1 MVIILHLSITCI
13 FRKTQEIFK
22 SVPQKIRHYWEY
34 LGSIWLSFVK
44 RRLHYFREKTPIDF
58 RAKLS
63 ACLLVRMLSTFSHAT
78 KWTSLNAAY
87 IYDIFLLSLWCYQH
101 HLSSIWWLIHCCV
114 VIKFGGPTHTASLI
128 TFVLNLDLLFQ
139 TNWLSFVKKEISI
152 LMWETSEVMDYNPS
166 GIVRFCVSNIEAK
179 IFPQYH
185 IV

>member
-63 ACLLVRMLSTFSHAT
+63 ACQLVWMLSTFSHAT

-87 IYDIFLLSLWCYQH
+87 IYDIFCRVYDVISTICR
-101 HLSSIWWLIHCCV
+101 LSSIWWLIHCCV
-114 VIKFGGPTHTASLI
+114 VIKTGGPTHTASSI
-128 TFVLNLDLLFQ
+128 TIILNLDLLFQ
-139 TNWLSFVKKEISI
+139 TNWLSLVKKKIPI
-152 LMWETSEVMDYNPS
+152 LMWDTSEVMDYNPS
-166 GIVRFCVSNIEAK
+166 GTVRFCVSNI
-179 IFPQYH
+179 
-185 IV
+185 